1 MDLDPIAYKK
11 DSKPTEIYAEKHWDA
26 IMTVQY
32 KLIKL
37 VLDLS
42 NKSLLLSQRVLN
54 DITKH
59 LGKNVMTK
67 YLKDGKL
74 FSRSKSNPKTVSHAE
89 NLNNPGYKNGRTPRI
104 AEEWDAMMTDVR
116 RSGGVDIPCTSA
128 ANITNIVEGSDEH
141 LLLLARDVAIQESQ
155 RKSYKI
161 GDGTLQHN
169 AVHRLRDD
177 FGIDDVPA
185 TDAQSVLNS
194 MYWHGGV
201 HPFQEMALRE
211 LKKLDIPCDD
221 PIQAWSIYQRWLM
234 EEGNHN
240 FQNHATKELEQRDVD
255 IASDANVMSL
265 YQQELMKEGKHPLQI
280 HAEKELKKRGREVLE
295 GESAHSTLMREQAK
309 EGKCPLQNLTADQ
322 KKKQAKAISTGHAK
336 VDSKAS
342 VKWEAQF
349 TKFEAYQGMPTQ
361 TSKEGVWLK
370 AQRARLPKYAEKDEA
385 WAAKLAR
392 MKKACI
398 KKNGNF

>member
-11 DSKPTEIYAEKHWDA
+11 DSKPTLIYAEKHWDA

-42 NKSLLLSQRVLN
+42 DKSLLLSQRVLN

-74 FSRSKSNPKTVSHAE
+74 FSRSKSKIQTVSHAE

-240 FQNHATKELEQRDVD
+240 FQNHA
-255 IASDANVMSL
+255 
-265 YQQELMKEGKHPLQI
+265 
-280 HAEKELKKRGREVLE
+280 EKELKKRGREVLE

-309 EGKCPLQNLTADQ
+309 EGKNPLQNLTAEQ
-322 KKKQAKAISTGHAK
+322 KKKKAKAISKAHTK
-336 VDSKAS
+336 EDSNTS
-342 VKWEAQF
+342 LKWEAQF